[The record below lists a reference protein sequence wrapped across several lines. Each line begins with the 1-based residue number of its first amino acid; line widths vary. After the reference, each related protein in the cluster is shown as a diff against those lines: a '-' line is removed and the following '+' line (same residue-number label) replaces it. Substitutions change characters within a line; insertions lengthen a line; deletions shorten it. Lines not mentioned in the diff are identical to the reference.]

1 MCTPTFKPEE
11 VASFMLL
18 IEGSWMFAAQNW
30 IVDLDAIVL
39 VMGILMLAGWVGVV
53 VGLPEYS

>member
-1 MCTPTFKPEE
+1 
-11 VASFMLL
+11 
-18 IEGSWMFAAQNW
+18 MFAAQNW